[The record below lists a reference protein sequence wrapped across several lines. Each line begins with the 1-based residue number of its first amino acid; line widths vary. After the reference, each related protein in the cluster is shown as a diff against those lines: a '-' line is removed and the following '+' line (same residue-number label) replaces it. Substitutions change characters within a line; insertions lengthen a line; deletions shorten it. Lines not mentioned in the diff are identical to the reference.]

1 MKQNDYKIA
10 LLVLAIGLII
20 GAITLM
26 INTASVSAPSE
37 PNLSPV
43 ISLHADSLTEVYNDG
58 AFAAD
63 FRRAL
68 DFNELCLRERQ
79 IESRVYDRNIRAL
92 VSDSASRAYAKFRRI
107 YNNASSWS
115 YSNLQSALNQMQTLK
130 QYKLANGTTAAM
142 DNHGDSCYMALCEI
156 DSEYKEGLRLCKKSF
171 GGTVNYESARQIIN
185 EANNFLA
192 LHPKLN
198 NNVEIAQKHRNM
210 KSSLTLSHVIY
221 IKSKIHDMGETDF
234 STVEELE
241 SCGRTISA
249 SIQNFKEGI
258 RNRVYVSNVES
269 AENLQAN
276 LSSNIEEAK
285 SALEARSAAA
295 E

>member
-1 MKQNDYKIA
+1 MKQNVYKIA

-37 PNLSPV
+37 PNLRPV
-43 ISLHADSLTEVYNDG
+43 ISFHADSLTEVYNDG
-58 AFAAD
+58 AFAAG

-107 YNNASSWS
+107 YDNASSWS
-115 YSNLQSALNQMQTLK
+115 YSNLQSVLNQMQTLK

-142 DNHGDSCYMALCEI
+142 DNHGDSCYNVLSEI
-156 DSEYKEGLRLCKKSF
+156 NRNYDIGLRLCKKSF
-171 GGTVNYESARQIIN
+171 GGTVNYENARQIIN

-192 LHPKLN
+192 LHPNLSN
-198 NNVEIAQKHRNM
+198 NIEIAEKHRNM
-210 KSSLTLSHVIY
+210 KSRLTWSHVNY
-221 IKSKIHDMGETDF
+221 IKSKIDAMRETNF
-234 STVEELE
+234 STEGELE
-241 SCGRTISA
+241 SYGRTISA

-285 SALEARSAAA
+285 RALEARSAAA

>member
-1 MKQNDYKIA
+1 MKQNVYKIA

-26 INTASVSAPSE
+26 VNTANVSAPSE
-37 PNLSPV
+37 PNLRPV
-43 ISLHADSLTEVYNDG
+43 ISHHADSLTEVYNDG

-63 FRRAL
+63 FRRAV

-79 IESRVYDRNIRAL
+79 IEPRAYDRNIRAL

-107 YNNASSWS
+107 YDNASSWS
-115 YSNLQSALNQMQTLK
+115 CSSLQSALNQMQILK

-142 DNHGDSCYMALCEI
+142 DNHGDSCYNVLSEI
-156 DSEYKEGLRLCKKSF
+156 NRYYSRGLGLCKERF

-192 LHPKLN
+192 LYPKLN
-198 NNVEIAQKHRNM
+198 NNVEIAEEHRKM
-210 KSSLTLSHVIY
+210 KSRLTRSHVIY
-221 IKSKIHDMGETDF
+221 IKSKIDDMGETDF
-234 STVEELE
+234 STEEELE
-241 SCGRTISA
+241 NCGRTISA

-276 LSSNIEEAK
+276 LNSNIEEAK
-285 SALEARSAAA
+285 RALEARSAAA